1 MIMSTVL
8 SYSLELSVIILALFP
23 ILYWIVNRSTT
34 FRFNRIAILCGMVL
48 SIAFPVILS
57 WNFISSTSD
66 VSSVMENLTVNS
78 DILTSDIQVMNQD
91 HSESSTKTW
100 PWVAISVFIYLFGI
114 VILIFR
120 EVISFFR
127 LYKIISSSE
136 RTKIEGF
143 TVCQIADNKTA
154 PFSWGQYIFLQSS
167 VVDTTDSIFIHEK
180 AHTERMHWIDIL
192 FADLF
197 CILLWY
203 NPFAW
208 MTRRLMKLN
217 HEVEADS
224 EVIISGIDTY
234 DYQRMLVTKAMGMR
248 AIPIANSLAADG
260 RIFRKRVLN
269 MSRRHSSKRTIL
281 IAIFAIPAFIVSG
294 AIISSPVSAGLL
306 GAISDF
312 RFSKEPSTADID
324 EQLTPVAEAPNV
336 SSEES
341 DSLTVIPS
349 PIEDQTALAEI
360 IRLSLETIKP
370 DKNTKV
376 NIEIV
381 VDKDGRVKDVS
392 TNNPD
397 GAQLVAAIDRQL
409 NGIKFEQM
417 TDDGQPV
424 EVRFNI
430 PVSFKAQE

>member
-1 MIMSTVL
+1 
-8 SYSLELSVIILALFP
+8 
-23 ILYWIVNRSTT
+23 
-34 FRFNRIAILCGMVL
+34 MVL
-48 SIAFPVILS
+48 SLAFPVILS

-66 VSSVMENLTVNS
+66 VSAVMENLTVNS
-78 DILTSDIQVMNQD
+78 DILASDISVAEQD
-91 HSESSTKTW
+91 HSELTTTW
-100 PWVAISVFIYLFGI
+100 SWVAISVFIYLFGI

-120 EVISFFR
+120 ETISFFR

-143 TVCQIADNKTA
+143 TICQIADNKTA
-154 PFSWGQYIFLQSS
+154 PFSWGQYIFLQSL
-167 VVDTTDSIFIHEK
+167 VFDTNDSIFIHEK

-217 HEVEADS
+217 HEFEADS
-224 EVIISGIDTY
+224 EVIKSGIDTY

-248 AIPIANSLAADG
+248 AFPVANSLAADG

-269 MSRRHSSKRTIL
+269 MSRRHSSKRTML
-281 IAIFAIPAFIVSG
+281 IAIFAIPAFIISG
-294 AIISSPVSAGLL
+294 TVISSPVSAALL

-312 RFSKEPSTADID
+312 RFSKEPAAVDIE
-324 EQLTPVAEAPNV
+324 EQLAPVEKGPNT

-360 IRLSLETIKP
+360 IRLSLETINP
-370 DKNTKV
+370 DKDTKV

-392 TNNPD
+392 TNTPD

-430 PVSFKAQE
+430 PVVFKAQE